1 MPIVNIDLAWLNRL
15 LGKEFATETIRES
28 LEQIGCDVEDVV
40 EIGYSRCP
48 QCGSL
53 VENPL
58 GQDELKACCFCGF
71 ESETPFKPAGAKQ
84 VMRLDL
90 LADRPDLFDV
100 GGLARALRGTLGIET
115 GLPKYQTKPS
125 KVEVAV
131 DPSVK
136 KPDSYRPFIA
146 CAVMTLPPVDETSL
160 IAIMKLQ
167 ENLHWGVGR
176 DRKLASIGVYDLATI
191 KPPITYRTIDP
202 DKEPFVPL
210 GMPGKKMSG
219 RQILESHPK
228 GTAYAELLAGHKRY
242 PLLIDSKGQ
251 VLSMPPII
259 NSEET
264 KLKIGTTRV
273 FIDVTGISQAAV
285 TKSLDTLVC
294 SLCEIGGKIETVI
307 IKDADGKQHVTP
319 DLAPRTAKVELADAK
334 RWLGLP
340 LDAQSLTNSLRK
352 MRFDIAPDKI
362 DTGDLGR
369 DSLDTVEL
377 VMKLEEKFDID
388 IPDEAAEK
396 IHNLR
401 QAIEYIEARGGGTF
415 AVSYPPYRTDIRHPV
430 DVLEDVAIGYGYANI
445 EPRLVRSMT
454 VGTPRP
460 EETLSERV
468 RQILIGLGYSEIMS
482 LPLTTEE
489 HHFERLRIPILGRY
503 PQVANPKLKAHNVVR
518 MHLASGL
525 FEALRENRRR
535 PMPQRMF
542 ELDNVVNIIDSAETG
557 AAEKRQL
564 AFVETGR
571 ESGYATARSVIDALL
586 RELGWKAQYQ
596 ATDHPGFVPGR
607 GAILLIDCVETGV
620 LGEVHPEV
628 LTNFGLTH
636 PVAFALLTLA
646 RIFP

>member
-15 LGKEFATETIRES
+15 LGQDFPPEQIHES

-40 EIGYSRCP
+40 EIQYSRCP

-58 GQDELKACCFCGF
+58 GQAEVKACGFCGH
-71 ESETPFKPAGAKQ
+71 ESESPFKLADAKQ
-84 VMRLDL
+84 VIRLDL
-90 LADRPDLFDV
+90 LAARPDLFDV

-115 GLPKYQTKPS
+115 GLPRYETKS
-125 KVEVAV
+125 SSLEVYV
-131 DPSVK
+131 DPSVRHET
-136 KPDSYRPFIA
+136 SYRPFIS

-191 KPPITYRTIDP
+191 TGPITYRTMDP

-210 GMPGKKMSG
+210 GMPGKKMTG

-228 GTAYAELLAGHKRY
+228 GMAYAELLAPLKRY
-242 PLLIDSKGQ
+242 PVLVDSKSQ

-264 KLKIGTTRV
+264 KLKQGTTRV
-273 FIDVTGISQAAV
+273 FIDVTGISEAAV

-294 SLCEIGGKIETVI
+294 SLCEIGGRAETVEI
-307 IKDADGKQHVTP
+307 SERGGGKQTTP
-319 DLAPRTAKVELADAK
+319 DLKPRNTSVELTEAK

-340 LDAQSLTNSLRK
+340 LNEHTLVNSLRK
-352 MRFDIAPDKI
+352 MRFDVQGAGPASD
-362 DTGDLGR
+362 
-369 DSLDTVEL
+369 
-377 VMKLEEKFDID
+377 
-388 IPDEAAEK
+388 
-396 IHNLR
+396 
-401 QAIEYIEARGGGTF
+401 GGF
-415 AVSYPPYRTDIRHPV
+415 LVSYPPYRTDIRHPV
-430 DVLEDVAIGYGYANI
+430 DLLEDVAIGYGYGNI

-460 EETLSERV
+460 EETLSEQV
-468 RQILIGLGYSEIMS
+468 RQVLIGLGYSEIMS

-489 HHFERLRIPILGRY
+489 HQFERLRMPTPAQY
-503 PQVANPKLKAHNVVR
+503 PEVANPKLKAYNVVR
-518 MHLASGL
+518 THLLSGL

-535 PMPQRMF
+535 PMPQRLF
-542 ELDNVVNIIDSAETG
+542 EIDNVVELDPAAETG
-557 AAEKRQL
+557 AAEQRRVAL
-564 AFVETGR
+564 VEIGR

-586 RELGWKAQYQ
+586 RELGWQPEYKASE
-596 ATDHPGFVPGR
+596 HPTFVPGR
-607 GAILLIDCVETGV
+607 AATFSVDGKPAGI

-628 LTNFGLTH
+628 LTNFGLTY
-636 PVAFALLTLA
+636 PVALAEVTLL
-646 RIFP
+646 RVF